1 MRNDVREDSPP
12 RSLEV
17 DVLTAMVSGLHESGC
32 ERDLVRTAADTL
44 RSHGDCPSHRKLGS
58 GKPHPQHQGQT
69 YTASRSPML
78 QRSRTSVASD
88 TASQNEPG
96 SERKSAMIPVRRGEV
111 GRPDRSQRED
121 SRGVASGMWVWAW
134 RTVRQRAQ
142 RPEGQPGLGGLGSCL
157 ERGRG
162 TEFLLAQS
170 LGVRLAPENASQ
182 KSTPRRA
189 ALLLFE
195 TNVGLGTACQPPTV
209 SVRPGMPLSILPFGR
224 RYHAECEI

>member
-69 YTASRSPML
+69 YTASRSPTF

-96 SERKSAMIPVRRGEV
+96 SKRKSAMIPVRRGEV
-111 GRPDRSQRED
+111 DRSQR
-121 SRGVASGMWVWAW
+121 
-134 RTVRQRAQ
+134 RTAEELRLAC
-142 RPEGQPGLGGLGSCL
+142 GCGLGALFDKGPSAPKANRGLEVLAAALREGEGRISLGSESWRALGTRKKCL
-157 ERGRG
+157 AKIN
-162 TEFLLAQS
+162 T
-170 LGVRLAPENASQ
+170 
-182 KSTPRRA
+182 TPRRSS
-189 ALLLFE
+189 ALR
-195 TNVGLGTACQPPTV
+195 TNVGLGTANHRPSPCVQACPSPSFLSPSPP
-209 SVRPGMPLSILPFGR
+209 R
-224 RYHAECEI
+224 RV